1 MKGVA
6 FVPFPVLIS
15 SREQFACVFSSKF
28 FSSTPIFHNFATFM
42 KSKLWSSLFA
52 LGATLVLAERAIAF
66 SPNSANRNTEIVQS
80 QLPTDAQLVNSFQ
93 LFGEPT
99 MCRGFS
105 LPAFAVSS
113 DSQSFA
119 VMAHGFTERLCGGG
133 ESNLTLWNLATG
145 KKIKTLLEGGVGEAF
160 LMSPPFNEAEPN
172 DITALAGDL
181 AHDLVFTP
189 DGKMLVGALSE
200 MTIKLW
206 DSKTGEVLQTLSGH
220 RAAVRSIAITPDG
233 QTLISGSSDKTI
245 KFWDLKTGR
254 VTRTLTET
262 YGIQEIILSPDGQSL
277 LSIANDNEFDP
288 TDAKINLWD
297 VKTGKLIR
305 DFYPSREVLRPIIF
319 SQDSKTI
326 ISASPDNSIKLW
338 DARKGIRML
347 TLKSHTDRLHW
358 LATTPDGL
366 FLASSSYD
374 GQVKLWN
381 FPDRKFIRTIPIETG
396 FALLKFSPDGRILA
410 IGTGGD
416 VQLWN
421 WRIPEKYHS
430 IAGDWALDFTLD
442 GQTVLVNNS
451 ATFNIDV
458 WRYRK

>member
-1 MKGVA
+1 
-6 FVPFPVLIS
+6 
-15 SREQFACVFSSKF
+15 
-28 FSSTPIFHNFATFM
+28 M
-42 KSKLWSSLFA
+42 KSQLWSSLFG
-52 LGATLVLAERAIAF
+52 LGASFVLADQAIALPSNF
-66 SPNSANRNTEIVQS
+66 ANRNTEIVQS
-80 QLPTDAQLVNSFQ
+80 QLPTDAQQVNSFQ
-93 LFGEPT
+93 LFGGPT
-99 MCRGFS
+99 FCRGFS
-105 LPAFAVSS
+105 LPAFAVSP

-133 ESNLTLWNLATG
+133 ESNLTLWNLQTG
-145 KKIKTLLEGGVGEAF
+145 EKIQTLLEGGVGESF
-160 LMSPPFNEAEPN
+160 LMSPPFNEVEPN
-172 DITALAGDL
+172 DPSALAGYL

-206 DSKTGEVLQTLSGH
+206 DSQTGETLKTLEGH
-220 RAAVRSIAITPDG
+220 RAAVKSIAITSDG

-262 YGIQEIILSPDGQSL
+262 HGIQEIILSPDGQSL
-277 LSIANDNEFDP
+277 LSIANDHEFDL
-288 TDAKINLWD
+288 DDVKIKLWD
-297 VKTGKLIR
+297 AKTGKLIR
-305 DFYPSREVLRPIIF
+305 DFYPSREVLRPVIF
-319 SQDSKTI
+319 SRDGKTV

-338 DARKGIRML
+338 DVRKGIRML
-347 TLKSHTDRLHW
+347 TLKSHTARLHS

-366 FLASSSYD
+366 FLASSSHD

-381 FPDRKFIRTIPIETG
+381 FPDRKFIRRIPVETD

-410 IGTGGD
+410 IGTGRD

-430 IAGDWALDFTLD
+430 IAGSWALDFTPD

-451 ATFNIDV
+451 STFSIDI